1 MSCFHWLTGKKLI
14 VNAYFVL
21 NYSGERVLIVE
32 KITDCNGRNGLF
44 NLIKLTL
51 AYNFIGFI

>member
-1 MSCFHWLTGKKLI
+1 MI